1 MKHLTIITFLI
12 SMSIFSQSKDEIIKS
27 KDEEIK
33 RLKEKNQKE
42 LVEKDQKSK
51 IEIDKLNKEVL
62 LLKNIIK
69 ESNEYFL
76 KEMFNETFSET
87 YFKTRDLSKTDD
99 SDNFKLSTALV
110 NSINVGA
117 TTDNQRL
124 CIRVID
130 FNTNYLTLLTIRE
143 NVLNKKFDESKV
155 QEALAIIK
163 ALPEIDTESKLGIR
177 KQSIRDLL
185 FNYKENICILKKNL
199 DKYKNLDQSAIKP
212 LYDKLLDDPRFKN
225 YPILKQIISDMKK
238 DVTSYTGEDDL
249 LSCLEEPQKNTQ
261 DNKVEDKESNT
272 PTKDTNNK
280 N

>member
-1 MKHLTIITFLI
+1 MN
-12 SMSIFSQSKDEIIKS
+12 IFSQSKEEIIKS

-33 RLKEKNQKE
+33 KLKDNNQKE
-42 LVEKDQKSK
+42 LVEKEQKSK
-51 IEIDKLNKEVL
+51 IEINRLNNEIL
-62 LLKNIIK
+62 FLKNIIK

-76 KEMFNETFSET
+76 KDMFNETFSET

-99 SDNFKLSTALV
+99 SENFKLSNALV

-117 TTDNQRL
+117 TYETQSL
-124 CIRVID
+124 CIRIIN
-130 FNTNYLTLLTIRE
+130 FNTNYLTLMIIRE

-155 QEALAIIK
+155 QDALTKIK
-163 ALPEIDTESKLGIR
+163 ALPEIDPESKLGIT

-185 FNYKENICILKKNL
+185 YNYKENICSLKKSL

-225 YPILKQIISDMKK
+225 YPYLKQIIIDMKK

-249 LSCLEEPQKNTQ
+249 LPCLEETKKNNEDNQGKNNTQ
-261 DNKVEDKESNT
+261 Q
-272 PTKDTNNK
+272 DTNNK